1 MRRFKAAAR
10 TTKAF
15 VVLLAVLALGSLGVG
30 VIALAAPS
38 VPAPTIISGP
48 ANPTTVTSATFTYTD
63 SGNVT
68 SFQCALDNT
77 TFYACGT
84 TRPSTHSYPDA
95 QHLGA
100 LAPGAH
106 LFQVRAVSGTKTS
119 SATSYS
125 WLIDTTAPSV
135 VSINRA
141 GSSPTNASSVS
152 WT

>member
-1 MRRFKAAAR
+1 ASLAPPAATLHPTQQGTSTTRLVQAGERDAINMRRFKAAAR

-68 SFQCALDNT
+68 S
-77 TFYACGT
+77 
-84 TRPSTHSYPDA
+84 
-95 QHLGA
+95 
-100 LAPGAH
+100 
-106 LFQVRAVSGTKTS
+106 
-119 SATSYS
+119 
-125 WLIDTTAPSV
+125 
-135 VSINRA
+135 
-141 GSSPTNASSVS
+141 
-152 WT
+152 